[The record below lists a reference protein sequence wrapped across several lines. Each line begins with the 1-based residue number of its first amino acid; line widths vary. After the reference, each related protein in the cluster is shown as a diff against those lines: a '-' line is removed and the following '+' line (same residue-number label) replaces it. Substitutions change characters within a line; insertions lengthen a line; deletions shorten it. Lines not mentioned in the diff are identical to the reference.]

1 MDKNYIAKDAKVG
14 KNTVLNAP
22 VRLVGNAN
30 VKHSCNIGNYT
41 FINAGTTLFPGT
53 KMGKYC
59 SIGKNCEL
67 GAFDHPTTWL
77 SSSAVQYNLKL
88 HFPDYVEDF
97 KQKKIDR
104 PKTTIFGNDVW
115 VGSLAIVKRGL
126 TIGDGAI
133 IAGGSVVVKDVPPYA
148 IVGGVPAKVL
158 KYRFDEEIIQ
168 DLLEL
173 KWWDMDVKDLGD
185 ISFDNIE
192 LAVEELKA
200 KKAAKESCSSEC
212 EQEEKELEE
221 AMA

>member
-1 MDKNYIAKDAKVG
+1 MSEIKKDINYISKNAKVG

-22 VRLVGNAN
+22 VRLVGTAN

-41 FINAGTTLFPGT
+41 FINSGTTLFAGT

-88 HFPDYVEDF
+88 HFPDYIEDF
-97 KQKKIDR
+97 NQKKIER
-104 PKTTIFGNDVW
+104 PKETLFGNDVW

-158 KYRFDEEIIQ
+158 KYRFDEDIIERLVKIQ
-168 DLLEL
+168 WWNKEASEL
-173 KWWDMDVKDLGD
+173 KD

-192 LAVEELKA
+192 KALEEL
-200 KKAAKESCSSEC
+200 EY
-212 EQEEKELEE
+212 
-221 AMA
+221 